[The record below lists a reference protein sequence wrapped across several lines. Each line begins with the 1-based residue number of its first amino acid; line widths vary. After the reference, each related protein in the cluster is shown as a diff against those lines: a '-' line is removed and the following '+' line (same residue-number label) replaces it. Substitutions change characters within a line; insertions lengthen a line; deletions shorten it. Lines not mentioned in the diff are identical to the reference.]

1 MEKRNIFFIHSFVR
15 SVLKIFK
22 RGAKRKERENLYM
35 NKNKTRIRF
44 DSILLIYIYWTNHRI
59 QYNDND
65 TYRTSFIT
73 RCLFILFVI
82 LIYYHFHSSIF

>member
-35 NKNKTRIRF
+35 NKNEDSIRF
-44 DSILLIYIYWTNHRI
+44 SYWTNHRI